1 MYIVFQCSVRKANWK
16 KEKAILV
23 EAGLMTEWQDNT
35 WVRYREWYNGH
46 WRLTA
51 EDGFTNHTNVI
62 ISAKQ
67 MASIVAL
74 HKLNPSLT
82 GRDLLKTLKLNAR
95 NRRVIECSTYKD
107 ILE

>member
-1 MYIVFQCSVRKANWK
+1 MSIVFQCSVRKANWK

-35 WVRYREWYNGH
+35 WVRYRYWCKGN

-51 EDGFTNHTNVI
+51 EDGFTNRTNVI

-82 GRDLLKTLKLNAR
+82 ERDLVKTLKLNQR
-95 NRRVIECSTYKD
+95 NKYALKHTQYRDLAE
-107 ILE
+107 

>member
-1 MYIVFQCSVRKANWK
+1 MSIVFQCSIRKTNRK

-23 EAGLMTEWQDNT
+23 EAGLMTEWQDNVWIRYGNT
-35 WVRYREWYNGH
+35 WGG
-46 WRLTA
+46 WRLTM
-51 EDGFTNHTNVI
+51 EDGFTNRTNVI

-82 GRDLLKTLKLNAR
+82 ERDLVKTLKLNQR
-95 NRRVIECSTYKD
+95 NKYALKNTKYKD
-107 ILE
+107 LVE

>member
-1 MYIVFQCSVRKANWK
+1 MSIVFQCSVRKANWK

-35 WVRYREWYNGH
+35 WVRYREWYNGN

-51 EDGFTNHTNVI
+51 EDGFTNRTNVI

-82 GRDLLKTLKLNAR
+82 ERDLVKSLKLNKR
-95 NRRVIECSTYKD
+95 NRYALSHTQYKD
-107 ILE
+107 LAE

>member
-1 MYIVFQCSVRKANWK
+1 MSIVFQCSVRKANWK

-35 WVRYREWYNGH
+35 WVRYRELWTGN

-51 EDGFTNHTNVI
+51 EDSFTNSTNLI

-82 GRDLLKTLKLNAR
+82 ERDLLKSIKLNAR
-95 NRRVIECSTYKD
+95 NKLHLKYTQYKD
-107 ILE
+107 LVE

>member
-1 MYIVFQCSVRKANWK
+1 MPIVFQCSVKKANWK

-35 WVRYREWYNGH
+35 WIRYRKLYSSF

-51 EDGFTNHTNVI
+51 EDSYTNLTNLI

-74 HKLNPSLT
+74 HKINPSLT
-82 GRDLLKTLKLNAR
+82 ERDLIKTLKLNQR
-95 NRRVIECSTYKD
+95 NRNALKHSQYKD
-107 ILE
+107 LVE

>member
-1 MYIVFQCSVRKANWK
+1 MSIVFQCSVRKANWK

-35 WVRYREWYNGH
+35 WVRYRELWNGY

-51 EDGFTNHTNVI
+51 EDSFTNSTNLI

-82 GRDLLKTLKLNAR
+82 ERDLVKTLKLNQR
-95 NRRVIECSTYKD
+95 NRYALKLTQYRDLAE
-107 ILE
+107 